1 MDPTGKVMHG
11 FSLCDHGDIPEIGSE
26 ATLYRHEK
34 TGARLLVLANDDS
47 NKVFGVGF
55 RTPPPDNSGV
65 AHIVEHCVLSG
76 SRRYRTKEPFMD
88 LYSGS
93 LQTFLNAMTYP
104 DKTLYPVASRND
116 QDFRNLASVYL
127 DSVFYPRIYEEPRI
141 FAQEG
146 WHYELE
152 EPEGELGIRGVV
164 YNEMKGAYSDPRTR
178 LWQAVNQTLL
188 PDTAYAN
195 ESGGNP
201 DAIPGLSYEAFL
213 DFHRRYYHPSNA
225 WLYLYGDM
233 DVDAWLAWLDGEWLS
248 DFDHL
253 ELDSSIAVAAA
264 PDVPRFAKTTYP
276 SDPDDD
282 SPAQDY
288 VAWAAATAAGLSPR
302 DRLLLSLISDLLFDS
317 QSAPVRIA
325 LLQSGLSA
333 DVSSLG
339 WDAQQGVLG
348 IAAIQAK
355 PEAVTRVPE
364 IVEAVLAETLAA
376 GLPEER
382 VTAALNRIEYSLRE
396 CDGYPTRGLI
406 YFIRAFDLWLY
417 DGDPLEMLRFDR
429 LFAEV
434 RAAIPTGIVEEYA
447 RRWLLENP
455 HRAVVHMTPDPGLGA
470 RREAEL
476 AASLEARRVAMT
488 PAEREELSARTRALT
503 EWQLTP
509 DSPEARATIPR
520 LELGDIDG
528 RLEDPACRSRSAG
541 DLGLIC
547 QSVFASGIYYIQAAW
562 ALPELPPEDLSW
574 LALLSM
580 LIGSVG
586 TRQRDYRDLDTA
598 IYLAS
603 GGISIAPR
611 VYEDPA
617 DPERLDLRIGFS
629 TKCTEATLERLVN
642 LIPELLGETDFSDV
656 GRIRE
661 LVSMARTRLEQQ
673 IMNSGS
679 SYASRRARSYSHRE
693 AAVSDRLLGI
703 DAYVNLT
710 RQLDMLNSEAGQ
722 RQLVAELE
730 RVYRRL
736 FVSENCLIIVT
747 GDPDGVERVAGR
759 ILPAFVGEAAG
770 AVLAAPATEGFRR
783 SFVCW
788 EQPLELRRRNE
799 GIGSTSEVQYV
810 AQTFDLADGGLRYDG
825 QTQVLSTWLSLSYL
839 HNEIRAQGGAYGC
852 GATIRR
858 NGTVDLTSY
867 RDPHL
872 ERTFGV
878 YESIADRLEAFV
890 PTREELDRLIIGS
903 VNRFD
908 PPMTPP
914 LHGAR
919 LLSSA
924 ITGLGV
930 DDLEAALA
938 EALATEPED
947 FARFAPAFRAG
958 TADRRICVIGG
969 MERIREAEAMFG
981 EVVRLRALG
990 QENGGA

>member
-1 MDPTGKVMHG
+1 MYFEGKVTHG
-11 FSLCDHGDIPEIGSE
+11 FRLCDHGDIPEIGST
-26 ATLYRHEK
+26 ATLYEHEK
-34 TGARLLVLANDDS
+34 TGARLLVLANDDR
-47 NKVFGVGF
+47 NKVFGIGF
-55 RTPPPDNSGV
+55 RTPPSDNSGV

-76 SRRYRTKEPFMD
+76 SRRYHTKEPFMD

-116 QDFRNLASVYL
+116 RDFRNLASVYL
-127 DSVFYPRIYEEPRI
+127 DSVFYPRMYEDERI

-146 WHYELE
+146 WHYELN
-152 EPEGELGIRGVV
+152 EPDGELGIRGVV

-178 LWQAVNQTLL
+178 LQQTVNQTLL

-201 DAIPGLSYEAFL
+201 DAIPSLSYEAFL

-233 DVDAWLAWLDGEWLS
+233 DVEDWLGWLDGEWLG
-248 DFDHL
+248 DFERL
-253 ELDSSIAVAAA
+253 ELDSRIAVAAA
-264 PDVPRFAKTTYP
+264 PDAPRYAKTTYP
-276 SDPDDD
+276 SDPADD
-282 SPAQDY
+282 SEAQDY
-288 VAWAAATAAGLSPR
+288 VAWAAATPAGLSPR
-302 DRLLLSLISDLLFDS
+302 DRLLLALISDLLFES

-333 DVSSLG
+333 DVSSLS

-355 PEAVTRVPE
+355 PEAASRVPE
-364 IVEAVLAETLAA
+364 IVESVLAETLAA
-376 GLPEER
+376 GLPEDR
-382 VTAALNRIEYSLRE
+382 VTAALNRLEYSLRE

-406 YFIRAFDLWLY
+406 YFIRSFDLWLY

-434 RAAIPTGIVEEYA
+434 RAAIPTGIVEEQA

-455 HRAVVHMTPDPGLGA
+455 HRAVVHMTADPGQGA
-470 RREAEL
+470 RHEAEL
-476 AASLEARRVAMT
+476 AASLEARRAAMT
-488 PAEREELSARTRALT
+488 PAEHEAVCAATAALA

-528 RLEDPACRSRSAG
+528 RLENPGCRSRRAG
-541 DLGLIC
+541 DLELIC
-547 QSVFASGIYYIQAAW
+547 QPVFASGIYYIQAAW
-562 ALPELPPEDLSW
+562 ALPELPPGDLSW
-574 LALLSM
+574 LALVSL

-598 IYLAS
+598 VYLAS
-603 GGISIAPR
+603 GGISVAPT
-611 VYEDPA
+611 VFEDPD
-617 DPERLDLRIGFS
+617 DPERLDLRIVVT
-629 TKCTEATLERLVN
+629 TKCTGATLDSLVQ
-642 LIPELLGETDFSDV
+642 LLPELLLETDFTDV

-679 SYASRRARSYSHRE
+679 SFAARRARSYSHRE
-693 AAVSDRLLGI
+693 AAVSDRLSGI
-703 DAYVNLT
+703 EAYVDLT
-710 RQLDMLNSEAGQ
+710 RQLDMLDSEAGQ
-722 RQLVAELE
+722 QRLVAELE

-736 FVSENCLIIVT
+736 FVPRNCLVIVT

-759 ILPAFVGEAAG
+759 ILPAFVGEAAP
-770 AVLAAPATEGFRR
+770 AVLAAPLKEGCER
-783 SFVCW
+783 SFICW
-788 EQPLELRRRNE
+788 EQPLELQRRNE
-799 GIGSTSEVQYV
+799 GIGTTSEVQYV
-810 AQTFDLADGGLRYDG
+810 AQTFDLGDGGLGYDG
-825 QTQVLSTWLSLSYL
+825 RAQVLSTWLSLGYL

-852 GATIRR
+852 GATLRR

-878 YESIADRLEAFV
+878 YESIADRLESFCPA
-890 PTREELDRLIIGS
+890 RGELDSLIIGS

-908 PPMTPP
+908 PPMTPA
-914 LHGAR
+914 LHGTR
-919 LLSSA
+919 LLAGA
-924 ITGLGV
+924 ITGRGV
-930 DDLEAALA
+930 AELEASLA
-938 EALATEPED
+938 EALAMEPED

-958 TADRRICVIGG
+958 VADRRICVVGG
-969 MERIREAEAMFG
+969 MERIREAGHLFG
-981 EVVRLRALG
+981 EVRRLRALG
-990 QENGGA
+990 REDAEG

>member
-1 MDPTGKVMHG
+1 MYYAGQVTYG
-11 FSLCDHGDIPEIGSE
+11 FRLRDYGDIPEIGS
-26 ATLYRHEK
+26 AAALYEHER
-34 TGARLLVLANDDS
+34 TGARLLVLANDDR
-47 NKVFGVGF
+47 NKVFGIGF

-127 DSVFYPRIYEEPRI
+127 DSVFYPRMYEEPRI

-146 WHYELE
+146 WHYELD
-152 EPEGELGIRGVV
+152 EPDGELGIRGVV

-178 LWQAVNQTLL
+178 LLQTVNQTLL
-188 PDTAYAN
+188 PGTAYAN

-201 DAIPGLSYEAFL
+201 DAIPTLSYEAFL

-225 WLYLYGDM
+225 YLYLYGDM
-233 DVDAWLAWLDGEWLS
+233 DVEDWLRWLNEDWLG
-248 DFDHL
+248 DFERL
-253 ELDSSIAVAAA
+253 ELDSRIAVAAA
-264 PDVPRFAKTTYP
+264 PDEPRFTRTTYP
-276 SDPDDD
+276 SDPADD
-282 SPAQDY
+282 SEAQDY
-288 VAWAAATAAGLSPR
+288 VAWAAATPAGLSPR
-302 DRLLLSLISDLLFDS
+302 DRLFLALISDLLFES

-355 PEAVTRVPE
+355 PEAASRVPE
-364 IVEAVLAETLAA
+364 IVESVLAETLAA
-376 GLPEER
+376 GLPDDR
-382 VTAALNRIEYSLRE
+382 VTAALNRLEYSLRE

-417 DGDPLEMLRFDR
+417 GGSPLEMLRFDR

-434 RAAIPTGIVEEYA
+434 RAAIPTGIVEEQT

-455 HRAVVHMTPDPGLGA
+455 HRCVVHMTADPELGA

-476 AASLEARRVAMT
+476 AASLEARRAAMT
-488 PAEREELSARTRALT
+488 AAEREALCVGT
-503 EWQLTP
+503 AALVEWQLTP

-528 RLEDPACRSRSAG
+528 RLEDPASHSRRVG
-541 DLGLIC
+541 DLQLIC
-547 QSVFASGIYYIQAAW
+547 QPVFASGIYYIQAAW
-562 ALPELPPEDLSW
+562 PLPDLPPEDLSW
-574 LALLSM
+574 LALVSL
-580 LIGSVG
+580 LVGSVG
-586 TRQRDYRDLDTA
+586 TRKRDYRDLDTA
-598 IYLAS
+598 VYLAS
-603 GGISIAPR
+603 GGIDITPR
-611 VYEDPA
+611 VFEDPD
-617 DPERLDLRIGFS
+617 DPERLDLRIVVT
-629 TKCTEATLERLVN
+629 TKCTEATLGQLVQ
-642 LIPELLGETDFSDV
+642 LLPELLLETDFTDV

-673 IMNSGS
+673 IMNAGS
-679 SYASRRARSYSHRE
+679 SFAARRARSYSHRE
-693 AAVSDRLLGI
+693 AAVSDRLAGI
-703 DAYVNLT
+703 DAYVALT
-710 RQLDMLNSEAGQ
+710 RQLAMLDCEAGQ
-722 RQLVAELE
+722 QRLVAELE
-730 RVYRRL
+730 RVYSRL
-736 FVSENCLIIVT
+736 FVPGNCLVIVT
-747 GDPDGVERVAGR
+747 GDPDGVERVAGQ
-759 ILPAFVGEAAG
+759 ILPALVAEAAPP
-770 AVLAAPATEGFRR
+770 VLDAPENEGFER

-788 EQPLELRRRNE
+788 EQSLELRRRNE
-799 GIGSTSEVQYV
+799 GIGTTSEVQYV
-810 AQTFDLADGGLRYDG
+810 AQSFDLADGDLDYDG
-825 QTQVLSTWLSLSYL
+825 RAQVLSTWLSLGYL

-852 GATIRR
+852 GAAIRR

-872 ERTFGV
+872 ERTFEV
-878 YESIADRLEAFV
+878 YESIADRLETFCPA
-890 PTREELDRLIIGS
+890 REELDSLIIGS

-908 PPMTPP
+908 PPMTPL

-919 LLSSA
+919 LLAGA

-930 DDLEAALA
+930 ADLETSLA

-958 TADRRICVIGG
+958 VADRRICVIGG
-969 MERIREAEAMFG
+969 MERIREAEAMFD
-981 EVVRLRALG
+981 EVQRLRSLG
-990 QENGGA
+990 SKKDEG